1 MGSMV
6 DDMNEVTTLIICRE
20 SVYDS
25 EDWVHISGRLSPGQT
40 DGIYQEALNR
50 LDDTRYTLSEAGDI
64 VRQVAREMGY
74 PVIEEVGVN
83 FPFPEAMEE

>member
-1 MGSMV
+1 MV
-6 DDMNEVTTLIICRE
+6 DGMNEVTTLIICRE

-25 EDWVHISGRLSPGQT
+25 EDWVHILGRLSPGQT

-74 PVIEEVGVN
+74 PVIEEMGVN